1 MLIRINELEIENKK
15 LKSRIRYEDS
25 VIYYANK
32 YVNFLHETLINYIIK
47 SDIDITIK
55 LDNEYKKKYITE
67 YKIFLENINNLKCT
81 VTSDRRCL

>member
-15 LKSRIRYEDS
+15 LKSRIKYEDN

-47 SDIDITIK
+47 SDIGVIIK
-55 LDNEYKKKYITE
+55 LDNEYKKKYTTE
-67 YKIFLENINNLKCT
+67 YKTFLENMRDLD
-81 VTSDRRCL
+81 TSL